1 MYYVSKVKYTENIPT
16 KGGGTKEKNF
26 NREYLVEALS
36 CTEAEAK
43 TVKGLEGTILDYEV
57 KEVKQ
62 SRIEE
67 VFE

>member
-1 MYYVSKVKYTENIPT
+1 MYYVSKVKYTENVST
-16 KGGGTKEKNF
+16 KNGRTKERNF
-26 NREYLVEALS
+26 NKEYLVEALS

-43 TVKGLEGTILDYEV
+43 TVKGLEGTVLDYEV